1 MAECKLGF
9 AECHSRS
16 AGCRSLDG
24 IKEEE
29 SLHTIQMPKHIG
41 SMTELQVLSHVAVFG
56 HGDELIDIGNLLQ
69 LRKLGLVLDG
79 SQKSTFR
86 HLFHAIGKLSR
97 CLQSLSI
104 CIISNNEDSDT
115 ATEIEERLL
124 MPPRYLRHLQ
134 VSGMVN
140 GFTDMV
146 KDLRELTKITIHKT
160 FLTAGDI
167 KIIGRITRLSYLRF
181 QQESFTESTL
191 TFSKGGFQ
199 NLKYLVIDCLDVISI
214 NFDEEATPRLEKII
228 WYSTGTQ
235 CLTGIE
241 QLPSLKELHL
251 TGNFDSE
258 SVQQAITSNINNPIL
273 KTN

>member
-1 MAECKLGF
+1 M
-9 AECHSRS
+9 
-16 AGCRSLDG
+16 
-24 IKEEE
+24 
-29 SLHTIQMPKHIG
+29 HTIQMPKHIG
-41 SMTELQVLSHVAVFG
+41 SMAELQVLSFVAVSG

-146 KDLRELTKITIHKT
+146 KNLRELTKITIHKT

-181 QQESFTESTL
+181 RQESF
-191 TFSKGGFQ
+191 
-199 NLKYLVIDCLDVISI
+199 
-214 NFDEEATPRLEKII
+214 
-228 WYSTGTQ
+228 
-235 CLTGIE
+235 
-241 QLPSLKELHL
+241 H
-251 TGNFDSE
+251 
-258 SVQQAITSNINNPIL
+258 
-273 KTN
+273 